1 MKFNFEVLAIFGIG
15 HVVGLSIGS
24 GLVLAE
30 IRRYFVHGYPVWRDV
45 AWTAFACANVLF
57 CSISTVTAM
66 AMFVI
71 GDGGWDREDF
81 WPRAVIYATGISL
94 GAGFVAFAVRLL
106 RQLDVK
112 RR

>member
-1 MKFNFEVLAIFGIG
+1 MMKFNFEVLVIFSLG
-15 HVVGLSIGS
+15 HVIGLSIGS

-71 GDGGWDREDF
+71 GDEG
-81 WPRAVIYATGISL
+81 
-94 GAGFVAFAVRLL
+94 
-106 RQLDVK
+106 
-112 RR
+112 